1 MGATQRRTYGL
12 PMPTSLEEA
21 MKSTKQLSSRFT
33 DLFNTGDR
41 EAAENLLAPHVNF
54 HGGSAGEFTTRDALL
69 DMISDYRAT
78 FPDAHST
85 VDDQVAEGDRVVT
98 RWTATGTAP
107 NSKRYEL
114 HGITI
119 ERIED
124 GQIAEVW
131 MNRDDVSMQQQLS

>member
-1 MGATQRRTYGL
+1 MET
-12 PMPTSLEEA
+12 
-21 MKSTKQLSSRFT
+21 TKTLSSRFT

-41 EAAENLLAPHVNF
+41 EAAENLLAPQVTF
-54 HGGSAGEFTTRDALL
+54 HGGSAGEFRTRDDLL
-69 DMISDYRAT
+69 DMISGYRAT
-78 FPDAHST
+78 FPDANST
-85 VDDQVAEGDRVVT
+85 VDDQIAEGDRVVT
-98 RWTATGTAP
+98 RWTATGTGP
-107 NSKRYEL
+107 NGKHYEL

>member
-1 MGATQRRTYGL
+1 MS
-12 PMPTSLEEA
+12 TSQEEK
-21 MKSTKQLSSRFT
+21 METKALSSQFT

-41 EAAENLLAPHVNF
+41 EVAETLLAPQVTF
-54 HGGSAGEFTTRDALL
+54 HGGSAGEFTTRDELL
-69 DMISDYRAT
+69 DMISDYRAM

-85 VDDQVAEGDRVVT
+85 VDDQIAAGDRVVT
-98 RWTATGTAP
+98 RWKATGTGP
-107 NSKRYEL
+107 NGKRYEL

>member
-1 MGATQRRTYGL
+1 MET
-12 PMPTSLEEA
+12 
-21 MKSTKQLSSRFT
+21 TKTLSSRFT

-41 EAAENLLAPHVNF
+41 EVAENLLAPHVTF
-54 HGGSAGEFTTRDALL
+54 HGGSAGEFRTRDDLL
-69 DMISDYRAT
+69 DMISGYRAT

-85 VDDQVAEGDRVVT
+85 VDDQIAEGDRVVT
-98 RWTATGTAP
+98 RWTATGTGP
-107 NSKRYEL
+107 NGKHYEL

-124 GQIAEVW
+124 GKIAEVW

>member
-1 MGATQRRTYGL
+1 ME
-12 PMPTSLEEA
+12 S
-21 MKSTKQLSSRFT
+21 MKALSRGFT

-41 EAAENLLAPHVNF
+41 EAAELLLAPQVTF

-69 DMISDYRAT
+69 DMISDYRAM

-85 VDDQVAEGDRVVT
+85 IDDQIAEGDRVVT
-98 RWTATGTAP
+98 RWTATGTGP
-107 NSKRYEL
+107 DGKRYEL
-114 HGITI
+114 HGVTI

-124 GQIAEVW
+124 DQIVEVW

>member
-1 MGATQRRTYGL
+1 M
-12 PMPTSLEEA
+12 EN
-21 MKSTKQLSSRFT
+21 TKAISSRFT

-41 EAAENLLAPHVNF
+41 EAAATLLAPQVTF
-54 HGGSAGEFTTRDALL
+54 HGGSAGEFTTRDALFE
-69 DMISDYRAT
+69 MISDYRAM

-85 VDDQVAEGDRVVT
+85 VNDQIAEGDRVVT
-98 RWTATGTAP
+98 RWTATGSGP
-107 NSKRYEL
+107 NGNRYEL

-131 MNRDDVSMQQQLS
+131 MNRDDMSMRQQLS